1 MFILDNLNTFKER
14 IKELCREYGISQKFL
29 CDKIGRAKTYLND
42 VWNGKTS
49 IKDEDL
55 ETIADIL
62 HTNSAYLRG
71 ETDNPEGIQDMLV
84 RLQRDK
90 NRYFFDE
97 NSSKDDLEVMT
108 RSMSINSN
116 LRGDVEK
123 AKIIERISSLDTATL
138 LKLEKILDM
147 ILEEK

>member
-1 MFILDNLNTFKER
+1 MDNLNTFKER

-71 ETDNPEGIQDMLV
+71 ETDNPAPV
-84 RLQRDK
+84 RTEPIKISTSPTKQELIDAINAMSDEQAE
-90 NRYFFDE
+90 FF
-97 NSSKDDLEVMT
+97 
-108 RSMSINSN
+108 
-116 LRGDVEK
+116 
-123 AKIIERISSLDTATL
+123 
-138 LKLEKILDM
+138 LKLIKQVKNI
-147 ILEEK
+147 